1 MKTIQPIFMYV
12 VVACLVFYLFM
23 QIGHYAEQSNL
34 ENQYPLVASHIGDPS
49 KWTPEERT
57 VMALVLPKCKNE
69 NQSGNFERMKTC
81 WINRAAT
88 IKDDGKSSKVLSNL
102 LERNSKKGI

>member
-1 MKTIQPIFMYV
+1 LKTIQPIFMYV

-88 IKDDGKSSKVLSNL
+88 IKNDGKSSKVLSN
-102 LERNSKKGI
+102 SKRGI